1 MMLTV
6 LMDLEFKTISPQRRV
21 AIIETIAGYLGL
33 PQVRSNLHNGHNRPV
48 GLGAVPI
55 KKKRKKTCSDPL

>member
-6 LMDLEFKTISPQRRV
+6 LMDLEFKSISPQRRV

-33 PQVRSNLHNGHNRPV
+33 PQVRNQRDEVLLKLEEFR
-48 GLGAVPI
+48 
-55 KKKRKKTCSDPL
+55 KRTSDEN